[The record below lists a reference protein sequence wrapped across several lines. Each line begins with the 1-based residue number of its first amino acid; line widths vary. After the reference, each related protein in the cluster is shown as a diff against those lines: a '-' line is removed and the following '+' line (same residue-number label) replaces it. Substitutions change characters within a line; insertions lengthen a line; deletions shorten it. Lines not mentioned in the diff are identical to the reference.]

1 MALFHTLRD
10 DFTTDQLATLWP
22 DSFGTRSVTGGRLRV
37 GCDTGFSAAQSDNI
51 YELTG
56 SQALVQVFPPAVGG
70 ATIEVIA
77 EMFVVSGTG
86 GTDAGFSVNL
96 VTGVLSFLD
105 RVGGSDA
112 SPTTVTY
119 SSTTHRWWRLQ
130 LTGGNLVWSTS
141 PDGDTWTTRR
151 TSTAPA
157 WSSGTTLAVNLLC
170 HRNNGTNDFGEFD
183 NFNVA
188 TVAGV
193 LLAGAGSTAPTISGE
208 RIVNGV
214 LTAGSGSIAAT
225 MSATRTVNGVLTAPL
240 SARATIAGESSA
252 VQYEPPP
259 RRAQWRILTGSAVG
273 GYEQELTEAQGRKL
287 TVRLKD
293 PSDLSFGINARHP
306 QAELIDELTTDAH
319 VLWTSAA
326 GVTWNLFRGRVG
338 TTGDTLTPD
347 DHRMTV
353 AALDYRSVLDRRRL
367 YSGTA
372 LNNNPSFES
381 GLTSWTGAG
390 GTFELDDS
398 QRQDGAKSGRLTPD
412 GVTGTVS
419 ITSDNTA
426 VTAGTAYRLS
436 GWMRCAVTRTVTFQI
451 DWKNGGGGTIS
462 SDGVTFSLDA
472 EAWERVDEDAVAP
485 VGAVNAKI
493 VLSSTGTPPATDILW
508 LDDARLTTSPQHAS
522 KLAWTNEDQADIAWG
537 LINDAQARVGGDL
550 GIVNAAEP
558 TGVERIRVFQV
569 GDSVGEQIKKLGETE
584 DGFDWDILP
593 ISASA
598 LQFQLWH
605 EQRGTNRGV
614 VLEYGGLITNARR
627 EGQPA
632 AYANAVR
639 YTGDTATT
647 TASERESET
656 LATDEQGRWDA
667 VFGDSGLITQSSLD
681 ERAHWQMKE
690 SQVIRPAYQVKLK
703 RDSWQGPDHI
713 WVGDSV
719 RLVIYSGRLQVDTT
733 LRVYEISFGIDGDG
747 GEDVEMALNPPP
759 PDPRRMPSI
768 TDRRLTN
775 IERR

>member
-22 DSFGTRSVTGGRLRV
+22 DSFGTRSVTGGRLRIA
-37 GCDTGFSAAQSDNI
+37 CDTGFSAAQSDNI

-56 SQALVQVFPPAVGG
+56 SKVLVQVFPPALGG
-70 ATIEVIA
+70 ATTDCLA
-77 EMFVVSGTG
+77 EMFVVSATG
-86 GTDAGFSVNL
+86 GTDAGFSLNL
-96 VTGVLSFLD
+96 VTGILSFLD
-105 RVGGSDA
+105 RVGFSDA

-119 SSTTHRWWRLQ
+119 SSTTHRWWKLER
-130 LTGGNLVWSTS
+130 TGGNLIWSTS

-188 TVAGV
+188 TVSGA
-193 LLAGAGSTAPTISGE
+193 LLAGSGSTAPTISGV

-225 MSATRTVNGVLTAPL
+225 MSGQRTVFGVFAAPL
-240 SARATIAGESSA
+240 SMAATIAGVSSA
-252 VQYEPPP
+252 IEYEPPA
-259 RRAQWRILTGSAVG
+259 RRALWRILTGSATG
-273 GYEQELTEAQGRKL
+273 GYEQELTEAQQRKL

-293 PSDLSFGINARHP
+293 PSDLTFGINGRHP
-306 QAELIDELTTDAH
+306 QAALIDELTTDAH

-338 TTGDTLTPD
+338 TTSDTLTPD

-353 AALDYRSVLDRRRL
+353 SALDYRSLLDRRRM

-372 LNNNPSFES
+372 LNNNPGFEA

-412 GVTGTVS
+412 GVSGTVS
-419 ITSDNTA
+419 ITSDNIA
-426 VTAGTAYRLS
+426 VTAGLVYRLS
-436 GWMRCAVTRTVTFQI
+436 GWMRGAVTRDITFHI
-451 DWKNGGGGTIS
+451 DWINGGGGTIS
-462 SDGVTFSLDA
+462 SSGTSFSLDA
-472 EAWERVDEDAVAP
+472 ETWERVDEDAIAP
-485 VGAVNAKI
+485 VGAVNARI
-493 VLSSTGTPPATDILW
+493 VLFSTGTPPATDILW
-508 LDDARLTTSPQHAS
+508 LDDARLTKAPQHAS

-537 LINDAQARVGGDL
+537 LIADTQARVGGDL
-550 GIVNAAEP
+550 GIVNASDP
-558 TGVERIRVFQV
+558 TGIERTRLYQV
-569 GDSVGEQIKKLGETE
+569 GDSVGERIKQLGETE
-584 DGFDWDILP
+584 GGFDWDILP

-598 LQFQLWH
+598 LQFQIWH
-605 EQRGTNRGV
+605 EQRGVDRGV
-614 VLEYGGLITNARR
+614 VLEYGGLVTDARR
-627 EGQPA
+627 EVQPGT
-632 AYANAVR
+632 YANAIR

-647 TASERESET
+647 TASERESDT
-656 LATDEQGRWDA
+656 LATDEQGRMDA
-667 VFGDSGLITQSSLD
+667 VFGDSGLTTQSAVD
-681 ERAHWQMKE
+681 DRAHYQMKQ
-690 SQVIRPAYQVKLK
+690 SQVIRPAYQVDLA
-703 RDSWQGPDHI
+703 RDAWQGPDHI
-713 WVGDSV
+713 WVGDPV
-719 RLVIYSGRLQVDTT
+719 RLVVYSGRLQVDTT

-747 GEDVEMALNPPP
+747 GEDVQLSLNPPP
-759 PDPRRMPSI
+759 PDPRRMPSV

-775 IERR
+775 LERR